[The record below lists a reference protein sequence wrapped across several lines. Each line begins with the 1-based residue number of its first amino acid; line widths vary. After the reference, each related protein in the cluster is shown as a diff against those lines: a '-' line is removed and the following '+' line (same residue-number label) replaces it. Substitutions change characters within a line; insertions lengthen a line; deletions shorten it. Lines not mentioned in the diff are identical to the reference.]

1 MNKIKLKPLNLEK
14 YNNKQKYSKLSNN
27 LPIILSLG
35 KEIIELELNLTFE
48 EKEKYLKST
57 ENILI
62 EDLIFL
68 QHENF
73 LWKKIKLKSTN
84 FTLNTLI
91 YMNKITRKKIPIE
104 YISFSFPNL
113 NFNENFL
120 IEMINFVTE
129 SNGIYFNESS
139 IFKNKSSFEIKFS
152 LFIENELLK
161 TFELAKKKLKQ
172 NDENSLNEN
181 SNVFNNI
188 KFESDYYDFF
198 FIHFNEILTSINDNF
213 IFPIFD
219 FYNFLLNLKFRFNL
233 KIIIFFDD
241 LRDLFNMN
249 ENYIDQT
256 FNIIKLTDVFF
267 WEKKNFVSNIQILLS
282 NFSDY
287 KNCLKIFQRT
297 FNKTENKLNVIIN
310 NFSNVD
316 IFEYKNNTEF
326 QKYNFNISPFEKI
339 NHSNYLQIQDYKKIL
354 QNNNNLFV
362 SLFLAGFLEK
372 FFKFNKHNKKFQIEI
387 IFPCYLKAFELVKKM
402 FFLKINNFNF
412 VQNDDFFIVNLD
424 KNVINYYI
432 QFYKKKSV
440 ENNFVLDCV
449 HKNRSSLR
457 DFLFKN
463 SKNFS
468 MINNY
473 NNFNNNNFNNNNFNN
488 NYFNINH
495 KNNDF
500 FSSFNSTKNKYQIFA
515 NKNFT
520 NKKFTKNNSL
530 GNIFYKS
537 LIKKNYDFQ
546 SLNNSI
552 YKNIF
557 VNNLNNSKIFNINVK
572 KKNFSEYLTNN
583 NSNSNFFEK

>member
-198 FIHFNEILTSINDNF
+198 FHS
-213 IFPIFD
+213 
-219 FYNFLLNLKFRFNL
+219 
-233 KIIIFFDD
+233 
-241 LRDLFNMN
+241 
-249 ENYIDQT
+249 
-256 FNIIKLTDVFF
+256 
-267 WEKKNFVSNIQILLS
+267 
-282 NFSDY
+282 
-287 KNCLKIFQRT
+287 FQR
-297 FNKTENKLNVIIN
+297 
-310 NFSNVD
+310 
-316 IFEYKNNTEF
+316 
-326 QKYNFNISPFEKI
+326 
-339 NHSNYLQIQDYKKIL
+339 
-354 QNNNNLFV
+354 
-362 SLFLAGFLEK
+362 
-372 FFKFNKHNKKFQIEI
+372 
-387 IFPCYLKAFELVKKM
+387 
-402 FFLKINNFNF
+402 NFNF
-412 VQNDDFFIVNLD
+412 DQ
-424 KNVINYYI
+424 
-432 QFYKKKSV
+432 
-440 ENNFVLDCV
+440 
-449 HKNRSSLR
+449 
-457 DFLFKN
+457 
-463 SKNFS
+463 
-468 MINNY
+468 
-473 NNFNNNNFNNNNFNN
+473 
-488 NYFNINH
+488 
-495 KNNDF
+495 
-500 FSSFNSTKNKYQIFA
+500 
-515 NKNFT
+515 
-520 NKKFTKNNSL
+520 
-530 GNIFYKS
+530 
-537 LIKKNYDFQ
+537 
-546 SLNNSI
+546 
-552 YKNIF
+552 
-557 VNNLNNSKIFNINVK
+557 
-572 KKNFSEYLTNN
+572 
-583 NSNSNFFEK
+583 